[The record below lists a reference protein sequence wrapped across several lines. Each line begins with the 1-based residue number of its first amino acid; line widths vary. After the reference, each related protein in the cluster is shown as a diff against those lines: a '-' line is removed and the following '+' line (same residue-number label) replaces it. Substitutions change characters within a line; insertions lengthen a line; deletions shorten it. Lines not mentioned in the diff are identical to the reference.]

1 MKRSWT
7 SHYDHPVP
15 EPFSFP
21 ETSLDRIFVG
31 TVASHPSWV
40 ALSFDDEDTTCRQLN
55 DRVNRFAHGLRSLGV
70 AKGDR
75 VALMLPTSPVYPMAA
90 VAVHKIGA
98 VIVNVGVMTKG
109 PEFAGIL
116 QATGARVLV
125 TLDVFLP
132 NIHTALAA
140 AGVQH
145 LILHSVSG
153 IEQKLPPSP
162 SPPCRRRRRRRNRRR
177 GSRTGGCSPATW
189 RGWMRKVT
197 SLSSTAGTT

>member
-1 MKRSWT
+1 MNRPWT

-15 EPFSFP
+15 EPFTFP
-21 ETSLDRIFVG
+21 ETTLDRIFVG
-31 TVASHPSWV
+31 TVANHPDWV
-40 ALSFDDEDTTCRQLN
+40 ALSFNDEDTTYRQLN

-132 NIHTALAA
+132 NIHPSLAA
-140 AGVQH
+140 AGVRAPDPA
-145 LILHSVSG
+145 LGVG
-153 IEQKLPPSP
+153 GRAETPPARRH
-162 SPPCRRRRRRRNRRR
+162 PPAARTTAALAARLRAAR
-177 GSRTGGCSPATW
+177 GGRTGGPGACS
-189 RGWMRKVT
+189 R
-197 SLSSTAGTT
+197 